1 MGATSG
7 TEGSSKPSQPP
18 RPPKPAGG
26 REWTWALVNSLLVI
40 ATGVV
45 VNIATESMTNAL
57 AWLALLI
64 LAPASAV
71 ATVLLARAGEDRA
84 SPGHHLRHFAP
95 WRSRKRRYRTAV
107 RERYGH
113 VVQPWSVDIDLGEL
127 FVPPTVTGRDG
138 TPRDAV
144 DVVGDDGPN
153 VLLLGAPGAG
163 KTLLLRYVLLHHVS
177 RRPMNR
183 VPVLLELRDV
193 APDQPLETNAL
204 AELRQFGV
212 SGDRLLLDALRKGR
226 ALLLLDGLDEVVPD
240 RRAELVA
247 RVREFAKRHPGNKV
261 VLSCRS
267 AAFSGELD
275 PGFSRVC
282 TLRDISGSQLR
293 SLLDNHTKA
302 LGEEATERVRALLLR
317 HPRLA
322 EVLRTPVLAGMVAN
336 LAAVPGAVEAPDDD
350 HDLGLDDDSGPGG
363 GLPRQL
369 RRTDVYHA
377 LITRV
382 LARRPQTVGPVE
394 RFAPLEKRGLL
405 RALALASRGGA
416 ETSRM
421 STLRARDLAAEVLRL
436 HHLDP
441 GEAADLLT
449 EVVQRTGLLHHS
461 PDGQFIS
468 FPHVSLPE
476 YLAAEALR
484 DKPDDLLRHYRA
496 DPQTWAE
503 TVRFWCGLQ
512 DEDTASFVSEIAR
525 DDALLALDCVVES
538 HTVDSEL
545 PRTLVDHIRWELRG
559 YPALPWRKLAP
570 VDPGDAVSEERA
582 VRAVANALAD
592 HRPFSWELA
601 HGLRFVLHKPPDPA
615 SRKLA
620 VLRRA
625 LVRSRNPSALHELFD
640 YDHLVYDDNGEEY
653 VKAQP
658 THVVRLL
665 AAEGDDVVPILRRLA
680 VDGSG
685 VLDQYYGEGQVESA
699 GSFHLAGA
707 TEVLFHIGTP
717 RAAGALADVL
727 LNSVDFTA
735 RCHAAWYLAD
745 LLREP
750 SIEVALRRT
759 VRDVEPPESWRHP
772 FVHNL
777 FAMSRHA
784 AVDADSLSFA
794 AMVEQVT
801 HHLDMSMT
809 ISTLDPAVEL
819 RPDSRIVV
827 PVLLQHI
834 VPKHDWESGRGRARL
849 SELLGTDDPDTAGDR
864 IARLVGGGRTA
875 LRLFRA
881 LPHDMRQ
888 QLLRMPCDQP
898 LSDVLRFAGDSVGA
912 LRPFFGTASYW
923 SVSILWLLW
932 GGSLN
937 IAGVLVADE
946 PIPSAWNVV
955 FWGTTVLAVAT
966 SLIVTSRDLREVT
979 RWRQLGRA
987 ERLRA
992 HGLNLVLATQVN
1004 PLITVL
1010 LYLGVA
1016 RTYPTALRVLVTLAT
1031 VFSTSTWYLVY
1042 LLQGWGWAAALTTG
1056 LAAAALLLYLTYRVA
1071 ARHYAAEFLFRRLV
1085 RQPLRGRADH

>member
-1 MGATSG
+1 
-7 TEGSSKPSQPP
+7 
-18 RPPKPAGG
+18 
-26 REWTWALVNSLLVI
+26 
-40 ATGVV
+40 
-45 VNIATESMTNAL
+45 
-57 AWLALLI
+57 
-64 LAPASAV
+64 
-71 ATVLLARAGEDRA
+71 
-84 SPGHHLRHFAP
+84 
-95 WRSRKRRYRTAV
+95 
-107 RERYGH
+107 
-113 VVQPWSVDIDLGEL
+113 
-127 FVPPTVTGRDG
+127 
-138 TPRDAV
+138 
-144 DVVGDDGPN
+144 
-153 VLLLGAPGAG
+153 
-163 KTLLLRYVLLHHVS
+163 
-177 RRPMNR
+177 MNR

-212 SGDRLLLDALRKGR
+212 PGDRLFLGALRKGR

-247 RVREFAKRHPGNKV
+247 RVREFAKRYPGNKV

-293 SLLDNHTKA
+293 NLLDNHTKA
-302 LGEEATERVRALLLR
+302 LGEDAAERVRALLLR

-405 RALALASRGGA
+405 RALALESRGGA
-416 ETSRM
+416 ETAWM

-449 EVVQRTGLLHHS
+449 EVVQRTGLLRYS
-461 PDGQFIS
+461 PDGQFLS

-484 DKPDDLLRHYRA
+484 DKPEDLLRHYRA

-512 DEDTASFVSEIAR
+512 DGDTASFVSEIAH

-538 HTVDSEL
+538 RTVDSEL
-545 PRTLVDHIRWELRG
+545 SRTLVDHIRRELGG
-559 YPALPWRKLAP
+559 YSALQWREFAP
-570 VDPGDAVSEERA
+570 VDPDDAVSEERA
-582 VRAVANALAD
+582 VRTVANALAD

-601 HGLRFVLHKPPDPA
+601 HDLRSVLRKPPDPA
-615 SRKLA
+615 ARKLA

-625 LVRSRNPSALHELFD
+625 LVRSRNPAALHELFD
-640 YDHLVYDDNGEEY
+640 HGYLVHDDTGEEY

-665 AAEGDDVVPILRRLA
+665 AAEGDDVVPVLRRLA

-699 GSFHLAGA
+699 DSFHLTGA

-717 RAAGALADVL
+717 RAAEALADVL

-759 VRDVEPPESWRHP
+759 IRDVEPPESWRHP

-801 HHLDMSMT
+801 HHLDMSMMFVP
-809 ISTLDPAVEL
+809 DPAVEL
-819 RPDSRIVV
+819 HPDSRIVV
-827 PVLLQHI
+827 PMLLQHI
-834 VPKHDWESGRGRARL
+834 VPKHDWKSGRGRARL

-864 IARLVGGGRTA
+864 IARLVGGDRAA
-875 LRLFRA
+875 LRLFRS
-881 LPHDMRQ
+881 LPRDTRQ

-912 LRPFFGTASYW
+912 LRPFFGTASYGI
-923 SVSILWLLW
+923 VSILWVLW

-937 IAGVLVADE
+937 VATVLMADE

-955 FWGTTVLAVAT
+955 FWSTTVLAAAT

-1016 RTYPTALRVLVTLAT
+1016 RTYPTALRALVTLAT
-1031 VFSTSTWYLVY
+1031 VFSTSTWFLVY
-1042 LLQGWGWAAALTTG
+1042 LLQDWGWAAALTIG
-1056 LAAAALLLYLTYRVA
+1056 LAAAALLLYLSYRVV
-1071 ARHYAAEFLFRRLV
+1071 ARHYAAEFLFRRLL
-1085 RQPLRGRADH
+1085 RQPLRRRADH